1 MKTMQLI
8 AATALSALLTAGCT
22 SQTTSQSSYS
32 GFLSNYAGLDKVT
45 TPSGN
50 TVLRRVDPDFEPT
63 RYSGLLYQ
71 PVSFYPQ
78 PKPSEQISAQTLQQ
92 LLDHTNRVLSGAFS
106 QRLPLVQ
113 NAGPGTLI
121 FRGAIT
127 GVSTAAEGLHVYE
140 VVPVALVLAGTM
152 AATGHRDQNTELFLE
167 GELID
172 ASTGK
177 PVVEVV
183 RKGFGAKLDNDKQQV
198 TLNDLQGIID
208 DMAQDIVRFP

>member
-1 MKTMQLI
+1 MKNMQLI
-8 AATALSALLTAGCT
+8 AASILASLLTAGCT
-22 SQTTSQSSYS
+22 SQTTSQTHYS
-32 GFLSNYAGLDKVT
+32 GFLSSYTDLEKAK

-50 TVLRRVDPDFEPT
+50 TVLRRVDPNFDVAN
-63 RYSGLLYQ
+63 YSGLLYR

-92 LLDHTNRVLSGAFS
+92 VLDHTNRVLSGAFS
-106 QRLPLVQ
+106 KRLPLVQ

-127 GVSTAAEGLHVYE
+127 GVNTSNEGLQFYE
-140 VVPVALVLAGTM
+140 VIPVALVVAGTM

-167 GELID
+167 GEFID
-172 ASTGK
+172 ANTGK

-183 RKGFGAKLDNDKQQV
+183 RKGFGAVLDNDKQQV
-198 TLNDLQGIID
+198 TVDDLKSIID
-208 DMAQDIVRFP
+208 DMAVDIARFP